1 MVSNLSKL
9 YTHEDPY
16 HTHKTLGIFCLL
28 HFLYRLYLRVVYNT
42 MFLEMNTST
51 IVCVCVHILLS
62 MSSFVFSIPKRKVS
76 SRVVIWEE
84 TRTHSII
91 FTLRSIMIIFLIMMY
106 QNSEWD
112 HTVLVCARW
121 VIIMT
126 TMLLAD
132 IVSNHYKHLHIIHKD
147 DSVMRKL
154 PYPDNI
160 SNETTQRLKY
170 FYSISQIGA
179 TLICLITTDL
189 DSVFILMLPIQVSM
203 LLSTLN
209 KKGIISTLSW
219 HIWYS
224 VSLLIVLIHSSIWKS
239 DTVVSMACKNFTYL
253 SYILLIFFRF
263 FLHTNKYLL
272 WTMATIGSLNFM
284 VSYNCFIPTK
294 HITT

>member
-16 HTHKTLGIFCLL
+16 HTHKTLGIFCLS
-28 HFLYRLYLRVVYNT
+28 HFIYRLYLRIAYHT
-42 MFLEMNTST
+42 MFLEMNTIT
-51 IVCVCVHILLS
+51 IACICAHILLS
-62 MSSFVFSIPKRKVS
+62 VSSFVFSIPKRKVT

-84 TRTHSII
+84 TRAHSLV
-91 FTLRSIMIIFLIMMY
+91 FSLRSIMMMFLIMMY
-106 QNSEWD
+106 QNSGWD

-121 VIIMT
+121 VIIIT

-132 IVSNHYKHLHIIHKD
+132 SVSNHYKNLHIIHKD

-160 SNETTQRLKY
+160 SNETTKRLKY
-170 FYSISQIGA
+170 FYSVSQIGA
-179 TLICLITTDL
+179 TLICLITTDV
-189 DSVFILMLPIQVSM
+189 DSLFILLAPIQVSM

-224 VSLLIVLIHSSIWKS
+224 AALLIVLLHSSIWKS
-239 DTVVSMACKNFTYL
+239 DTLVSMGCKNFTYL

-272 WTMATIGSLNFM
+272 WTMATIGSLYFM
-284 VSYNCFIPTK
+284 ENYNCFIPMK
-294 HITT
+294 QITT